1 LFANN
6 KTSVLTFQSHA
17 VSGRGAVR
25 VSDDVVDAFVLDYET
40 LSRSVIRDVLQ
51 RTAVR
56 AKLAVAS
63 LDRIEKVAN
72 ALKREFG
79 EFTLDA
85 IQLALQN
92 NEFKLKSTVDELT
105 SLRSVA
111 RLKQK
116 YPRVA
121 PDVLATVFNK
131 CGRQYDAADREL
143 QLLIAQLERS
153 TLKNQTRASRAKS
166 LAYDRP
172 PVAVPPLQLDLLS
185 ASASA
190 SRRPPPPPATLKSPD
205 AKSYGSLG
213 RRPRDFYDDG
223 DDTTTSTP
231 SPKPTSFRDAILAT
245 HATSSSSAAVAPPIA
260 PSPRQDAT
268 LSRSGRMSKPPAP
281 AQQRGIF
288 GDDDG
293 LGQFDF
299 DRDLGAIAAGF
310 ASTTSASARMQAR
323 ALFDYAADRD
333 DKLSFRKGQIIDLTE
348 AGDTAW
354 WRGTVDG
361 SSVGKFPA
369 AYVRPLNKDVRATA
383 LYAFHDH
390 SRAEHLDFDA
400 GDELVLLNKIPQS
413 AWWEALHIKTG
424 ALGIAPVNYCQIM
437 PESKETFD
445 SLNV

>member
-1 LFANN
+1 M
-6 KTSVLTFQSHA
+6 
-17 VSGRGAVR
+17 SGRSAAR
-25 VSDDVVDAFVLDYET
+25 LTEDVVDAFVLDYET
-40 LSRSVIRDVLQ
+40 LSRAVIRDVLQ

-72 ALKREFG
+72 ALKREFA

-111 RLKQK
+111 RLRQK

-143 QLLIAQLERS
+143 QQLIAQLERT

-166 LAYDRP
+166 VAYDRP

-185 ASASA
+185 ASAS
-190 SRRPPPPPATLKSPD
+190 RRPPPPATLKSPD
-205 AKSYGSLG
+205 AKAYGSLG
-213 RRPRDFYDDG
+213 RRANAATRDFYDD
-223 DDTTTSTP
+223 DDAANTASSTP

-245 HATSSSSAAVAPPIA
+245 HATSSAVAPPIA

-268 LSRSGRMSKPPAP
+268 LSRSGRMSKAPAP
-281 AQQRGIF
+281 AAQRGIF

-361 SSVGKFPA
+361 STVGKFPA
-369 AYVRPLNKDVRATA
+369 AYVRPLSKDVRATA

-445 SLNV
+445 SLNI